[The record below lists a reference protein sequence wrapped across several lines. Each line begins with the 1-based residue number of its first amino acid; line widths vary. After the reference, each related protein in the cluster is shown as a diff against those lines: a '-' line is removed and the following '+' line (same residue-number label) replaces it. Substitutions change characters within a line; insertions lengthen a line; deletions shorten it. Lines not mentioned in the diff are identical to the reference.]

1 MIQLQVTINPQTTN
15 EEDSKNCREIA
26 EAIVERT
33 RLGEPR
39 HYRGINKVILGANE
53 RLIENLSEDLR
64 RGTPKSLLSALEI
77 VSKGIIRS
85 KLEREFL
92 RLIRLFESFRKYK
105 CPPVQRTACQIFIRT
120 NRISDEGIFSATH
133 KKMIPTDD
141 GKSDDLLRN
150 LLQLTF
156 CPLILRTILCQEKY
170 PFQLNLKSSKLLF
183 AN

>member
-1 MIQLQVTINPQTTN
+1 MIQLEVTIEPQTTN
-15 EEDSKNCREIA
+15 EEDIKHCREIA

-39 HYRGINKVILGANE
+39 HYRGINKAILAVTNE

-64 RGTPKSLLSALEI
+64 RGTPKSIFYALEI
-77 VSKGIIRS
+77 VSKGVIRS

-105 CPPVQRTACQIFIRT
+105 CPPVQHTSCQNFIKI
-120 NRISDEGIFSATH
+120 NRKSDEGIFSAIH

-141 GKSDDLLRN
+141 GKSDGLLRN
-150 LLQLTF
+150 LLQQTF
-156 CPLILRTILCQEKY
+156 CPIILRTILCPQKY
-170 PFQLNLKSSKLLF
+170 PFQLNLKSSRL
-183 AN
+183 